1 MNSEKYTNDSLAII
15 LLCSNLAVNYKID
28 LVKPLTTVEWSKLA
42 KIILN
47 SSLKRPANLFNL
59 SKEDI
64 EKELLINSVEAERI
78 TKLLSK
84 AGQLTFELNNLK
96 NFGIN
101 VLTRADENFPKV
113 LKERL
118 KDKCPPVIYYCG
130 DIDILNSNLVGV
142 VGSRNIDEFGL
153 EFTKKLAKKIVED
166 NYSLV
171 SGGAKGVDG
180 ISQDEVLKNG
190 GKVAIFIADSM
201 INKIKK
207 KEIREAI
214 TSKTLLIMSAINP
227 SSGFTVYSA
236 MDRNKYIYA
245 LSELTVIVSSDY
257 NKGGTWAGAT
267 ENLKNN
273 WVPTLVRYDDN
284 IPKGNKELI
293 KLGIKKF
300 DMNSFDKDF
309 KDLVDKQ
316 EPKEEVGYEGDLF
329 SFANNNIVENSTI
342 AKEVVSKEKSSIDKE
357 EIEVAVEKNLN
368 EENTVKDYDSY
379 KLLINNIKEILLNP
393 LSAEEFSAILNV
405 NKTQGNTWLKRA
417 IEDGLVKKTN
427 KPVRYKSMN

>member
-1 MNSEKYTNDSLAII
+1 
-15 LLCSNLAVNYKID
+15 
-28 LVKPLTTVEWSKLA
+28 
-42 KIILN
+42 
-47 SSLKRPANLFNL
+47 
-59 SKEDI
+59 
-64 EKELLINSVEAERI
+64 ELLINSVEAERI
-78 TKLLSK
+78 TKLLAK
-84 AGQLTFELNNLK
+84 AGQLTFELDKLK
-96 NFGIN
+96 NFGIS
-101 VLTRADENFPKV
+101 VLTRADEKFPKV

-130 DIDILNSNLVGV
+130 DINILNNSLVGV
-142 VGSRNIDEFGL
+142 VGSRNIDEYGL
-153 EFTKKLAKKIVED
+153 EFTKKVAKKIVED

-214 TSKTLLIMSAINP
+214 TSKNLLIMSAINP
-227 SSGFTVYSA
+227 NSGFTVYSA

-267 ENLKNN
+267 ENIKNN

-300 DMNSFDKDF
+300 DVNSFDKDF

-316 EPKEEVGYEGDLF
+316 EPKEEICYEGDLF
-329 SFANNNIVENSTI
+329 SFANNNTVENSTVN
-342 AKEVVSKEKSSIDKE
+342 KEIVSKEKGCTDKE
-357 EIEVAVEKNLN
+357 EIEVAVENNLN

-379 KLLINNIKEILLNP
+379 KLLINNIREILLNP

-417 IEDGLVKKTN
+417 VEDGVVKKTS
-427 KPVRYKSMN
+427 KPVRYKSIN